1 MKNQKHFKVDILL
14 NNITLLK
21 SENLI
26 IGFTNGC
33 FDLLHKGH
41 LKLLLESKKKCDYL
55 IVGLN
60 SDTSI
65 KSIKG
70 SGRPI
75 DSEATRIA
83 KLSDQEGVDAI
94 IVFSEENPLK
104 LIKKINPNILFK
116 GTDYSKKDIIGKE
129 FVVKNGGEVVLID
142 ILDGYSTTNT
152 INNLNK

>member
-1 MKNQKHFKVDILL
+1 MKNKKKFDIDTLL
-14 NNITLLK
+14 NNILSFK
-21 SENLI
+21 RKDLI

-33 FDLLHKGH
+33 FDLLHNGH

-70 SGRPI
+70 SNRPI
-75 DSEATRIA
+75 DCEAIRIT
-83 KLSDQEGVDAI
+83 KLSGLEEVDAI

-116 GTDYSKKDIIGKE
+116 GSDYNKKDIIGNE
-129 FVVKNGGEVVLID
+129 FVVENGGEVVLID